1 MELSTNSAGYPIAVS
16 VTEPMVTYVTPD
28 VRY

>member
-1 MELSTNSAGYPIAVS
+1 MELSTTTNSAGYPLAV
-16 VTEPMVTYVTPD
+16 TGLMATYVTPD

>member
-1 MELSTNSAGYPIAVS
+1 MELSTNSAGYPLAV
-16 VTEPMVTYVTPD
+16 TGPMDTYVTLD